1 MKTIELLCSGDL
13 KFKSLQE
20 LEKKYLQNI
29 NYFVKF
35 SIKKI
40 KEINHKEEIIV
51 REKETAMFLKEI
63 KEKDYVIVLD
73 KAGKK
78 MDSPQFA
85 KFLEQKISYHPG
97 RLVFLIGG
105 YTGFTDRLRQRSNQN
120 ISFSDMTFSHDIFRI
135 VFLEQV
141 YRALTI
147 IHGIKYHR

>member
-1 MKTIELLCSGDL
+1 MKTIELLCGGEL

-40 KEINHKEEIIV
+40 KEPRHPEEAFV
-51 REKETAMFLKEI
+51 REKEAAMFLAEI
-63 KEKDYVIVLD
+63 EKKDYVIAMD
-73 KAGKK
+73 KDGKK
-78 MDSPQFA
+78 MDSLQFA
-85 KFLEQKISYHPG
+85 GFLEQKISYHPG
-97 RLVFLIGG
+97 RLVFVIGG
-105 YTGFTDRLRQRSNQN
+105 FAGLGVRLRQRCDHA
-120 ISFSDMTFSHDIFRI
+120 ISFSDLTFSHDLFRI

>member
-35 SIKKI
+35 SINKI
-40 KEINHKEEIIV
+40 KEIKHQEEIFV

-63 KEKDYVIVLD
+63 KEKDYVIALD
-73 KAGKK
+73 KVGKK

-85 KFLEQKISYHPG
+85 KFLEQKISYYPG

-105 YTGFTDRLRQRSNQN
+105 FAGFTDRLRQRSNQN
-120 ISFSDMTFSHDIFRI
+120 ISFSDLTFSHDIFRI

>member
-1 MKTIELLCSGDL
+1 MKTIELLCSGEL

-40 KEINHKEEIIV
+40 KEIKHQEEIFV
-51 REKETAMFLKEI
+51 REKETALFLKEI
-63 KEKDYVIVLD
+63 KEKDYVMALD

-85 KFLEQKISYHPG
+85 KFLGQKISYHPG

-105 YTGFTDRLRQRSNQN
+105 FAGFNDQLLRRCQQS
-120 ISFSDMTFSHDIFRI
+120 ISFSDLTFPHDIFRI

-147 IHGIKYHR
+147 IHGVKYHR

>member
-40 KEINHKEEIIV
+40 KELKHQEETFV
-51 REKETAMFLKEI
+51 REKETAMFLEEI
-63 KEKDYVIVLD
+63 KDKDYVIVLD
-73 KAGKK
+73 KGGKR

-105 YTGFTDRLRQRSNQN
+105 FAGFTDRLRQRFNQN
-120 ISFSDMTFSHDIFRI
+120 ISFSDLTFAHDIFRI

>member
-20 LEKKYLQNI
+20 LENKHLQNI

-40 KEINHKEEIIV
+40 KEIKHQEEIFV

-63 KEKDYVIVLD
+63 KEKDYVIALD
-73 KAGKK
+73 KVGKK
-78 MDSPQFA
+78 MDSLQFA

-105 YTGFTDRLRQRSNQN
+105 FAGFTDRLRQRSNQN
-120 ISFSDMTFSHDIFRI
+120 ISFSDLTFSHDIFRI

>member
-1 MKTIELLCSGDL
+1 MKTIELLCSGEL

-40 KEINHKEEIIV
+40 KEIKHQEESFV
-51 REKETAMFLKEI
+51 REKESAMFLKEI
-63 KEKDYVIVLD
+63 KEKDYVIALD
-73 KAGKK
+73 KGGKK

-85 KFLEQKISYHPG
+85 EFLEQKISYHPG

-105 YTGFTDRLRQRSNQN
+105 FTGITDPLRRQCQQS

-135 VFLEQV
+135 VLLEQV

>member
-40 KEINHKEEIIV
+40 KEIKHQEETFV
-51 REKETAMFLKEI
+51 REKETAMFLEEI
-63 KEKDYVIVLD
+63 KEKDYVIALD
-73 KAGKK
+73 KIGKK

-105 YTGFTDRLRQRSNQN
+105 FAGFTDRLRQRFNQD
-120 ISFSDMTFSHDIFRI
+120 ISFSDLTFSHDIFRI
-135 VFLEQV
+135 VFL
-141 YRALTI
+141 
-147 IHGIKYHR
+147 

>member
-1 MKTIELLCSGDL
+1 MKTIELLCTGEL

-40 KEINHKEEIIV
+40 KETKHQEEIFV
-51 REKETAMFLKEI
+51 REKETVMFLAEL
-63 KEKDYVIVLD
+63 KEKDYIIALD
-73 KAGKK
+73 KVGKK
-78 MDSPQFA
+78 MDSMQFA

-105 YTGFTDRLRQRSNQN
+105 FAGFSERLRQHFNQT
-120 ISFSDMTFSHDIFRI
+120 ISFSDLTFSHDIFRI

-147 IHGIKYHR
+147 INGIKYHR

>member
-20 LEKKYLQNI
+20 LENKYLQNI

-40 KEINHKEEIIV
+40 KEIKHQKEIFV

-73 KAGKK
+73 KGGKK

-105 YTGFTDRLRQRSNQN
+105 FAGFTDRLRQRSNQT
-120 ISFSDMTFSHDIFRI
+120 ISFSDLTFAHDIFRI

>member
-1 MKTIELLCSGDL
+1 MKTIELLCSGEL
-13 KFKSLQE
+13 KFLSLQE

-40 KEINHKEEIIV
+40 KEIKHQEEIIV

-63 KEKDYVIVLD
+63 KEKDYVIALD
-73 KAGKK
+73 EVGKK
-78 MDSPQFA
+78 MNSPQFA
-85 KFLEQKISYHPG
+85 RFLEQKISYHPG

-105 YTGFTDRLRQRSNQN
+105 FAGFTDRLRQRSNQN

>member
-40 KEINHKEEIIV
+40 KEIKHQEEIFV

-73 KAGKK
+73 KGGKK
-78 MDSPQFA
+78 MDSLQFA

-105 YTGFTDRLRQRSNQN
+105 FAGFTDQLQQRANQN
-120 ISFSDMTFSHDIFRI
+120 ISFSDLTFAHDIFRI

>member
-1 MKTIELLCSGDL
+1 MKTIELLCSGEL
-13 KFKSLQE
+13 KFKGLQE

-40 KEINHKEEIIV
+40 KETRHQKENFV
-51 REKETAMFLKEI
+51 KEKETAAFLAEI
-63 KEKDYVIVLD
+63 KEKDYVIALD
-73 KAGKK
+73 QGGKK
-78 MDSPQFA
+78 MDSVQFA
-85 KFLEQKISYHPG
+85 RALEQKISYHPG

-105 YTGFTDRLRQRSNQN
+105 FAGFTDQLRRRCNLI
-120 ISFSDMTFSHDIFRI
+120 ISFSDLTFSHDIFRV

>member
-40 KEINHKEEIIV
+40 KEIKHQEETFV
-51 REKETAMFLKEI
+51 SEKETAMFLKEI
-63 KEKDYVIVLD
+63 KDKDYVIVLD
-73 KAGKK
+73 KGGKK

-105 YTGFTDRLRQRSNQN
+105 FVGCTDRLRQRANQN
-120 ISFSDMTFSHDIFRI
+120 ISFSDLTFAHDIFRI
-135 VFLEQV
+135 VFLEQL

>member
-40 KEINHKEEIIV
+40 KEIKHQEEIFV
-51 REKETAMFLKEI
+51 KEKETAMFLKEI
-63 KEKDYVIVLD
+63 KEKDYVIALD
-73 KAGKK
+73 KVGKK

-85 KFLEQKISYHPG
+85 RFLEQKISYHPG

-105 YTGFTDRLRQRSNQN
+105 FAGFTDRLLQRSNQN

>member
-20 LEKKYLQNI
+20 LETKYLQNI

-40 KEINHKEEIIV
+40 KEIKHQEEIFV
-51 REKETAMFLKEI
+51 KEKETAMFLKEI
-63 KEKDYVIVLD
+63 KEKDCVIALD
-73 KAGKK
+73 EAGKK
-78 MDSPQFA
+78 MNSLQFA
-85 KFLEQKISYHPG
+85 KFLEQKVSYHPG
-97 RLVFLIGG
+97 RLVFLVGG
-105 YTGFTDRLRQRSNQN
+105 FAGFTDRIRQRFNHS
-120 ISFSDMTFSHDIFRI
+120 ISFSDLTFSHDIFRV

-141 YRALTI
+141 YRAFTI

>member
-40 KEINHKEEIIV
+40 KEIKQKEEVIV

-63 KEKDYVIVLD
+63 KEKDYVIALD
-73 KAGKK
+73 KVGKK

-85 KFLEQKISYHPG
+85 RFLEQKISYHPG

-105 YTGFTDRLRQRSNQN
+105 FAGSTDRLLQRSNQN

>member
-1 MKTIELLCSGDL
+1 MKTIELLCSGEL
-13 KFKSLQE
+13 KFVSLQE

-40 KEINHKEEIIV
+40 KEIKHQEEIIV

-63 KEKDYVIVLD
+63 KEKDYVIALD
-73 KAGKK
+73 EVGKK
-78 MDSPQFA
+78 MNSPQFA
-85 KFLEQKISYHPG
+85 RFLEQKISYHPG

-105 YTGFTDRLRQRSNQN
+105 FAGFTDRLRQRSNQN

>member
-40 KEINHKEEIIV
+40 KEIKQQEETFV

-63 KEKDYVIVLD
+63 KEKDLVIVLD
-73 KAGKK
+73 KVGKK
-78 MDSPQFA
+78 MDSLQFA

-97 RLVFLIGG
+97 RLVFVIGG
-105 YTGFTDRLRQRSNQN
+105 FAGFTDRLRQRANQN

-135 VFLEQV
+135 IFMEQV

>member
-40 KEINHKEEIIV
+40 KEIKHQEEIFV

-105 YTGFTDRLRQRSNQN
+105 FAGFSDRLRQRANQN
-120 ISFSDMTFSHDIFRI
+120 ISFSDLTFAHDIFRI